1 MSVSLEMKG
10 GANVA
15 RCEFGR
21 KVASAFHD
29 EHVMAIACKRV
40 AFRERVIDEDRDP
53 ERGGHKHCDVECR
66 ILVRAKRCPCPVE
79 DVASVQIGCGY
90 AERRPKHALA

>member
-40 AFRERVIDEDRDP
+40 AFRERVIDEDRNP

-66 ILVRAKRCPCPVE
+66 ILVRAKRRPCPVE